1 MGLGSLLGAAA
12 GLLIPGGGALTAA
25 IGSGIGSLI
34 EGEDPKDA
42 IKNALLAG
50 TTAAVFPNAARALQ
64 NSGFGQTVTQGLG
77 SLGIGTRA
85 GLEGLRGTTAVAS
98 SMVPVPRPSNLGQVV
113 RPTTAAAPARTTGI
127 LGDLNL
133 GQISAGL
140 LAAGGAG
147 IGAPQQEL
155 SFGPPEG
162 FGESGGLQDDVY
174 ANLYAN
180 KYTGERFSTPEERD
194 ASERLYEEQF
204 ITGRQLDQYEVG
216 SSDYTQIPSGGM
228 TFTPIQPYRMG
239 GMIEGPGTVT
249 SDSIP
254 GMIMQN
260 GRPVEQIA
268 VSNGEV
274 ILSGKDL
281 AGLDPDG
288 DMERAARKLDSVP
301 NGSRGAMAAKMYADM
316 MDMRKRA

>member
-12 GLLIPGGGALTAA
+12 GLLIPGGSALTAA

-42 IKNALLAG
+42 IRNAVFAG
-50 TTAAVFPNAARALQ
+50 VGAKVFPNAAAALQ
-64 NSGFGQTVTQGLG
+64 NSGFGRAVTRGIG
-77 SLGIGTRA
+77 SMGIGTREGLA
-85 GLEGLRGTTAVAS
+85 GLRDTTAVARS
-98 SMVPVPRPSNLGQVV
+98 PVPTPRPSNI
-113 RPTTAAAPARTTGI
+113 RPATEAASENGVFGR
-127 LGDLNL
+127 LNL
-133 GQISAGL
+133 GQASGL
-140 LAAGGAG
+140 LTLAGALET
-147 IGAPQQEL
+147 PQTQEL
-155 SFGPPEG
+155 SFGTSG
-162 FGESGGLQDDVY
+162 FGESGGLSDDVY
-174 ANLYAN
+174 KNLYAN
-180 KYTGERFSTPEERD
+180 RYTGERYSTPEERD
-194 ASERLYEEQF
+194 AAERAYEEAYL
-204 ITGRQLDQYEVG
+204 GDNPSQYQYGDLTEVKP
-216 SSDYTQIPSGGM
+216 SSYTQVPDDGFRAPRLSPG
-228 TFTPIQPYRMG
+228 YRMG

-301 NGSRGAMAAKMYADM
+301 NGSRGKMAAKMYADM
-316 MDMRKRA
+316 MSMRS

>member
-34 EGEDPKDA
+34 EGDDPKDA

-64 NSGFGQTVTQGLG
+64 NSGFGQTVTRGLG
-77 SLGIGTRA
+77 SMGIGTRA
-85 GLEGLRGTTAVAS
+85 GLEGLRNTTAVAR

-113 RPTTAAAPARTTGI
+113 SPMTTSQRTSGI
-127 LGDLNL
+127 LNNLGGLNL
-133 GQISAGL
+133 GQASGLL

-147 IGAPQQEL
+147 LGAPQQEL
-155 SFGPPEG
+155 SFGLPEG

-174 ANLYAN
+174 QNLYAN

-194 ASERLYEEQF
+194 ASERDYEQRF
-204 ITGRQLDQYEVG
+204 LGNTLSQYEVG
-216 SSDYTQIPSGGM
+216 SPNYTQPPSGGI
-228 TFTPIQPYRMG
+228 TTTPLRPYREG
-239 GMIEGPGTVT
+239 GMIQGPGTVT

-281 AGLDPDG
+281 AALDPDG

-301 NGSRGAMAAKMYADM
+301 NGSRGKMAAKMYADM
-316 MDMRKRA
+316 MGMRS

>member
-34 EGEDPKDA
+34 EGDDPKDA

-50 TTAAVFPNAARALQ
+50 TTAAVFPNAAQALKD
-64 NSGFGQTVTQGLG
+64 SGFGRTVTQGLG
-77 SLGIGTRA
+77 SMGIGTRA
-85 GLEGLRGTTAVAS
+85 GLEGLRGTTAVARS
-98 SMVPVPRPSNLGQVV
+98 PIPTPRPSNLGQVM
-113 RPTTAAAPARTTGI
+113 RPTTAPARTTGI
-127 LGDLNL
+127 LGDINL
-133 GQISAGL
+133 GQVSGGL
-140 LAAGGAG
+140 LAAGAAG

-194 ASERLYEEQF
+194 VSERLYEEKF

-228 TFTPIQPYRMG
+228 TFTPIRPYRMG

-288 DMERAARKLDSVP
+288 NMERAARKLDSVP

>member
-34 EGEDPKDA
+34 EGDDPRDA
-42 IKNALLAG
+42 IRNAVIAG
-50 TTAAVFPNAARALQ
+50 VGAKVFPNAAQALQ
-64 NSGFGQTVTQGLG
+64 NSGFGRAVTRGIG
-77 SLGIGTRA
+77 SMGIGTQD
-85 GLEGLRGTTAVAS
+85 GLAALRNTTAVARS
-98 SMVPVPRPSNLGQVV
+98 PVPVPRPSNLGQ
-113 RPTTAAAPARTTGI
+113 AAARAGGEGGI
-127 LGDLNL
+127 FGDMNL
-133 GQISAGL
+133 GQASGL
-140 LAAGGAG
+140 LTLAGAFE
-147 IGAPQQEL
+147 PQPQYDT
-155 SFGPPEG
+155 GPPEG
-162 FGESGGLQDDVY
+162 FGQSLNLPLDTT
-174 ANLYAN
+174 NLYYSM
-180 KYTGERFSTPEERD
+180 YTGRAYDTPEERD
-194 ASERLYEEQF
+194 AADQAYQDRLRNQGLSYGSE
-204 ITGRQLDQYEVG
+204 YEVG
-216 SSDYTQIPSGGM
+216 SSEYTQPTGLQYPS
-228 TFTPIQPYRMG
+228 QLRPYREG

-254 GMIMQN
+254 AKITQN
-260 GRPVEQIA
+260 GKPVEDIL

-288 DMERAARKLDSVP
+288 DMGRAARKLDSVP

>member
-42 IKNALLAG
+42 IKNALIAG
-50 TTAAVFPNAARALQ
+50 VGAKVFPNAAAALQ
-64 NSGFGQTVTQGLG
+64 NSGFGRAVTRGIG
-77 SLGIGTRA
+77 SMGIGTRDGLA
-85 GLEGLRGTTAVAS
+85 GLRNTTAVARS
-98 SMVPVPRPSNLGQVV
+98 PIPVPRPSNLGQVAT
-113 RPTTAAAPARTTGI
+113 RDGRGGGI
-127 LGDLNL
+127 LGGLNF
-133 GQISAGL
+133 GQLSGALTLAGAL
-140 LAAGGAG
+140 E
-147 IGAPQQEL
+147 PQEEL
-155 SFGPPEG
+155 SFGLPEG

-174 ANLYAN
+174 QNLYAH

-194 ASERLYEEQF
+194 AAERDYEQRF
-204 ITGRQLDQYEVG
+204 LGNTLSQYEVG
-216 SSDYTQIPSGGM
+216 SPDYTPPPSGGI
-228 TFTPIQPYRMG
+228 TVAPLRPYREG
-239 GMIEGPGTVT
+239 GLIQGPGTVT

-301 NGSRGAMAAKMYADM
+301 NGSRGKMAAKMYADM
-316 MDMRKRA
+316 MKMRS